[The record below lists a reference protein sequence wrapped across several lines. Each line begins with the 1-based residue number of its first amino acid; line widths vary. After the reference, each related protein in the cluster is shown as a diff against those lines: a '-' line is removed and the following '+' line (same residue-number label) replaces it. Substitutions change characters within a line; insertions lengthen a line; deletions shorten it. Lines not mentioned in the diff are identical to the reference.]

1 MPNPP
6 EDPGSWLTNADHAWN
21 LFWGVCGAI
30 SLVVCG
36 AVAYI
41 IKCVQWAD
49 ELKAEMKRT
58 QAVTEAYRTATE
70 GALDKYQK
78 STNATLQRLEDKLD
92 TAQEQRDRWQGTVQ
106 SRIDGIHT
114 EFKEDFRATHDRID
128 GVLINCVRIEKS

>member
-1 MPNPP
+1 MNAMPNPP

-78 STNATLQRLEDKLD
+78 STNATLQRLEENSTRRKSSATDGR
-92 TAQEQRDRWQGTVQ
+92 AQCRAGSMAYTPS
-106 SRIDGIHT
+106 SRRTFAPLTTGSM
-114 EFKEDFRATHDRID
+114 
-128 GVLINCVRIEKS
+128 VC